1 LIKNMLW
8 GKSRNIVVAL
18 EVGSTKVA
26 AAVGEIRPDGTLALL
41 GIGEGPSGQVRK
53 CEIVDFEVAQGCIR
67 DALAEAEQKTDVVV
81 AEVYLAITGAHIRS
95 SNIRVSTATNNE
107 NDEIGPEHLQE
118 LHDMAT
124 SQTLPTDHAIVHH
137 LLQHY
142 VLDDGTTTDN
152 PVGQVS
158 KHLTAHYHQVYGL
171 ASRLQTT
178 IKCVKELS
186 IDVKN
191 YALSS
196 YATAQAVLTRN
207 QKQLGAVVINLGGGM
222 SDYIAYHKGAVVHTG
237 VLGVGGDHLTNDIVS
252 AFKIPYAKA
261 EQLKK
266 SDGSVILDPG
276 AEEDAI
282 TLPGAYNFEE
292 RKIYRAS
299 LNTVMQARQAEIFE
313 IILDDLTRA
322 HFWPH
327 FHGTV
332 YITGGASQV
341 RGLIDLALQIF
352 PCPVELAHQSPFDG
366 DQHYGRR
373 PDLSTLMGLLH
384 YARQAELEG
393 ASARG
398 LARFGQSLRRAL
410 ASMRLI

>member
-1 LIKNMLW
+1 MFW

-53 CEIVDFEVAQGCIR
+53 CEIVDFEVAQGCVR
-67 DALAEAEQKTDVVV
+67 DALAEAEQKTDIVI
-81 AEVYLAITGAHIRS
+81 AEVYLAISGAHIRS
-95 SNIRVSTATNNE
+95 SNTRVTTAINNDG
-107 NDEIGPEHLQE
+107 DEIATEHLQE
-118 LHDMAT
+118 LQDMAT
-124 SQTLPTDHAIVHH
+124 AQPLPTDHAIVHH

-142 VLDDGTTTDN
+142 VLDDGSTTDN
-152 PVGQVS
+152 PIGLAS
-158 KHLTAHYHQVYGL
+158 KHLTAHFHQVYGL
-171 ASRLQTT
+171 ATRLQTT
-178 IKCVKELS
+178 IRCVKELS

-207 QKQLGAVVINLGGGM
+207 QKQLGAVVINLGGGL
-222 SDYIAYHKGAVVHTG
+222 SDYIAYQKGAVVHTG

-252 AFKIPYAKA
+252 GLKIPYAKA
-261 EQLKK
+261 ELLKK
-266 SDGSVILDPG
+266 TEGSVILDPNE
-276 AEEDAI
+276 EEDRI

-292 RKIYRAS
+292 RQLYRAS
-299 LNTVMQARQAEIFE
+299 LNIIMQARQAEIFD
-313 IILDDLTRA
+313 IILEDLQNA
-322 HFWPH
+322 GFWPE

-341 RGLIDLALQIF
+341 KGLVELASQIF

-366 DQHYGRR
+366 DQNYGRR

-384 YARQAELEG
+384 YARQAELEVS
-393 ASARG
+393 SARG
-398 LARFGQSLRRAL
+398 FARVGQSLRRAL
-410 ASMRLI
+410 ANMRLI

>member
-1 LIKNMLW
+1 MFW

-53 CEIVDFEVAQGCIR
+53 CEIVDFEVAQGCVR

-95 SNIRVSTATNNE
+95 ANTRVTTVINNDG
-107 NDEIGPEHLQE
+107 DEITHEHLQE

-124 SQTLPTDHAIVHH
+124 AQPLPTDHAIVHH

-142 VLDDGTTTDN
+142 VLDDGTITDN
-152 PVGQVS
+152 PVGLAS
-158 KHLTAHYHQVYGL
+158 KQLTAHFHQVYGL
-171 ASRLQTT
+171 ATRLQTT
-178 IKCVKELS
+178 IRCVKELS

-196 YATAQAVLTRN
+196 YATAQAVLSRN
-207 QKQLGAVVINLGGGM
+207 QKQLGAVVINLGGGV
-222 SDYIAYHKGAVVHTG
+222 SDYIVYQKGAVVHTG

-252 AFKIPYAKA
+252 GLKIPYAKA

-266 SDGSVILDPG
+266 TEGSVILNR
-276 AEEDAI
+276 EETDDHI

-292 RKIYRAS
+292 RQIYRES
-299 LNTVMQARQAEIFE
+299 LNTIMQARQAEIFE
-313 IILDDLTRA
+313 IILEDLQNA
-322 HFWPH
+322 SFWPD
-327 FHGTV
+327 FAGTV
-332 YITGGASQV
+332 CLTGGASQV
-341 RGLIDLALQIF
+341 KGLIELASRIF
-352 PCPVELAHQSPFDG
+352 PCPVELGHQSPFDG
-366 DQHYGRR
+366 DQNYGRR
-373 PDLSTLMGLLH
+373 PDLSTLLGLLH
-384 YARQAELEG
+384 YARQAELEAPATKG
-393 ASARG
+393 FARV
-398 LARFGQSLRRAL
+398 GQSLKRAL

>member
-1 LIKNMLW
+1 MFWK
-8 GKSRNIVVAL
+8 KSRNIIVAL

-41 GIGEGPSGQVRK
+41 GIGEAAAVQVRK
-53 CEIVDFEVAQGCIR
+53 CEIVDFEVAQGCVR
-67 DALAEAEQKTDVVV
+67 DALAEAEQKTDIVI
-81 AEVYLAITGAHIRS
+81 AEVYLAISGAHIRS
-95 SNIRVSTATNNE
+95 TNTRVTLAIDQE
-107 NDEIGPEHLQE
+107 NDEVTPEHLQE

-124 SQTLPTDHAIVHH
+124 GQPLPADHAIVHH

-142 VLDDGTTTDN
+142 VLDDGTATDN
-152 PVGQVS
+152 PLGLAS
-158 KHLTAHYHQVYGL
+158 KQLNAHFHQVYGL
-171 ASRLQTT
+171 ATRLQTT
-178 IKCVKELS
+178 IRCVKELS

-196 YATAQAVLTRN
+196 YATAQAVLSRN
-207 QKQLGAVVINLGGGM
+207 QKQLGAVVINLGGGI
-222 SDYIAYHKGAVVHTG
+222 SDYIAYEKGAVVHTG

-252 AFKIPYAKA
+252 GFKIPYAKA
-261 EQLKK
+261 ELLKK
-266 SDGSVILDPG
+266 VEGSVILD
-276 AEEDAI
+276 AAASEDDCI
-282 TLPGAYNFEE
+282 VLPGAYNFEE
-292 RKIYRAS
+292 RQIYRAS

-313 IILDDLTRA
+313 IILEDLRSA
-322 HFWPH
+322 PFWPH

-341 RGLIDLALQIF
+341 RGLVELASQIF

-366 DQHYGRR
+366 DQNYGRR
-373 PDLSTLMGLLH
+373 PDLATLMGLLQ
-384 YARQAELEG
+384 YARQAEMEG

-398 LARFGQSLRRAL
+398 FARFGQSLKRAL

>member
-1 LIKNMLW
+1 MIW

-53 CEIVDFEVAQGCIR
+53 CEIVDFEIAQGCIR
-67 DALAEAEQKTDVVV
+67 DALAEAEQKTDVVI
-81 AEVYLAITGAHIRS
+81 AEVYLAISGAHIRS
-95 SNIRVSTATNNE
+95 ANTRVSIATNNE

-124 SQTLPTDHAIVHH
+124 SQPLPADHAIVHH

-142 VLDDGTTTDN
+142 QLDDGTRTDN
-152 PVGQVS
+152 PVGLVS

-171 ASRLQTT
+171 ATRLQTT

-196 YATAQAVLTRN
+196 YATAQAVLSRN
-207 QKQLGAVVINLGGGM
+207 QKQLGAVVINLGGGI
-222 SDYIAYHKGAVVHTG
+222 SDYIAYEKGAVVHTG

-266 SDGSVILDPG
+266 SEGSVILDP
-276 AEEDAI
+276 AEEEACI
-282 TLPGAYNFEE
+282 VLPGAYNFEE
-292 RKIYRAS
+292 RTIYRAS

-313 IILDDLTRA
+313 IILEDLRSA

-327 FHGTV
+327 FHGTI

-341 RGLIDLALQIF
+341 RGLVELAAQLF
-352 PCPVELAHQSPFDG
+352 PFPVEVAHQSPFDG
-366 DQHYGRR
+366 DQNYGRR
-373 PDLSTLMGLLH
+373 PDLATLMGLLQ

-398 LARFGQSLRRAL
+398 FARFGQSLKRAL